1 MKEEG
6 IPFKPVAGGD
16 GDEIAAAVRE
26 TVSRIVDVI
35 CSQEVDDSDSAHNT
49 MERQRETGLPGGVAP
64 VAKADADRVDAAEEE
79 RREELLELVEAVR
92 DKARKL
98 LSDWSEL
105 KEVFKI
111 PKRELVKMRAE
122 HEREADRAA
131 MARSSFSA
139 REEAIQYKTF
149 WLYFRLEERI
159 DIPF

>member
-1 MKEEG
+1 
-6 IPFKPVAGGD
+6 
-16 GDEIAAAVRE
+16 
-26 TVSRIVDVI
+26 
-35 CSQEVDDSDSAHNT
+35 

-64 VAKADADRVDAAEEE
+64 VAKADMADTEDAAAEEE
-79 RREELLELVEAVR
+79 RREELLELVGAVR

-139 REEAIQYKTF
+139 R
-149 WLYFRLEERI
+149 
-159 DIPF
+159 

>member
-1 MKEEG
+1 
-6 IPFKPVAGGD
+6 
-16 GDEIAAAVRE
+16 
-26 TVSRIVDVI
+26 
-35 CSQEVDDSDSAHNT
+35 

-64 VAKADADRVDAAEEE
+64 VAKADVADTEDAAAAEEEE
-79 RREELLELVEAVR
+79 RREELLELVGAVR

-111 PKRELVKMRAE
+111 PKRELVKLRAE

-139 REEAIQYKTF
+139 R
-149 WLYFRLEERI
+149 
-159 DIPF
+159 